1 MTAPALSIV
10 FPCFNE
16 AGRLPGT
23 LERYLA
29 AFREDPAAVEFVIVD
44 DGSTDSTLAVAEKT
58 ATGDPRVR
66 VLRSEPNHG
75 KGFAVRTGVL
85 SAEGELVVFTDADGS
100 YGPEQVERVVR
111 ALEQAP
117 VAIGSRAGA
126 QPPAGAQPLARE
138 PTAWAPGAEGG
149 RGESAAGVRLSATT
163 AMAPGEPVPRG
174 PGPALRRAASR
185 VFNAAM
191 RLAIGLQFHDTQC
204 GLKGFRREAA
214 RDLFGRSRLD
224 GFAFD
229 AEILF
234 LARRLGY
241 EVVEVP
247 VQANDRD
254 GSKVRLA
261 VDALRMLA
269 DVWSVRRAAARG
281 DYDQTRMRDHAG

>member
-1 MTAPALSIV
+1 MIAPALSIV

-16 AGRLPGT
+16 AARLPGT
-23 LERYLA
+23 LEWYLA
-29 AFREDPAAVEFVIVD
+29 AFPEDEAAVEFVIVD
-44 DGSTDSTLAVAEKT
+44 DGSTDSTFAVAEKT
-58 ATGDPRVR
+58 ANGDPRVR

-85 SAEGELVVFTDADGS
+85 AAEGELVVFTDADGS
-100 YGPEQVERVVR
+100 YGPEQVERIVE
-111 ALEQAP
+111 ALGRAP
-117 VAIGSRAGA
+117 VAIGSRAGT
-126 QPPAGAQPLARE
+126 QPADL
-138 PTAWAPGAEGG
+138 
-149 RGESAAGVRLSATT
+149 V
-163 AMAPGEPVPRG
+163 PGEPVPRG

-191 RLAIGLQFHDTQC
+191 RLVIDLPFHDTQC

-234 LARRLGY
+234 LARHLGY
-241 EVVEVP
+241 KVVEVQ
-247 VQANDRD
+247 VRASDRD

-261 VDALRMLA
+261 VDALWMLGE
-269 DVWSVRRAAARG
+269 VWSVRRAAARG